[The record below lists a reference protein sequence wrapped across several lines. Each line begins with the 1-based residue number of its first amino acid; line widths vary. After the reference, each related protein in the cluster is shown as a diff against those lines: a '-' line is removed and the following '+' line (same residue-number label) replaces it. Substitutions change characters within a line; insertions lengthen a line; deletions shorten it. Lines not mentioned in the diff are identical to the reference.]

1 MFSQVFVCPGR
12 GGGSLPLDLG
22 GWYLPVGLRGV
33 PLGPGVPLDPG
44 VYVCLWVWGCA
55 HTAPGHTPWHTPL
68 NTIPPPHRQSTS
80 RWYASY
86 WNAFLFENIL
96 QFKFFEDLRDLVDW
110 ITHSQLFIP
119 FWWYLQC
126 DPINNIR
133 YLLGS
138 LRIWYP
144 SSLSSFPELPKLAFC
159 VSVSVRLFFCPCDI
173 SIWLF

>member
-12 GGGSLPLDLG
+12 GGSLPLDL
-22 GWYLPVGLRGV
+22 VGVVSACGSKGCPSGSRCLCV
-33 PLGPGVPLDPG
+33 PLGLGVCTHSPRTHPRT
-44 VYVCLWVWGCA
+44 
-55 HTAPGHTPWHTPL
+55 HTPGHH
-68 NTIPPPHRQSTS
+68 PPPNRQSTS
-80 RWYASY
+80 RRYASY

-96 QFKFFEDLRDLVDW
+96 KFKFFEDLRDLVDW

-126 DPINNIR
+126 DLINNIR